1 MAPVFKIRS
10 LAVACT
16 TLDPARFPKSPW
28 KEIAVS
34 GRSNVGK
41 SSLLNT
47 LFERKNFAR
56 ISNEPGKT
64 RTMNFYA
71 VNDRFYLVD
80 FPGYGFARLS
90 ADTRKDWLRI
100 IDGYIESRT
109 ALAGVVQLVDARH
122 APSKEDVERI
132 ERLAASERPFIVVF
146 TKVDKISRAERYR
159 VVREFN
165 ESVEGIARIAALGT
179 RDGGDE
185 SPDGASGA
193 TARAMAPA
201 LFFSSK
207 TGEGR
212 DDLWRW
218 IMERLR

>member
-1 MAPVFKIRS
+1 MPPVMKIRS

-16 TLDPARFPKSPW
+16 TLDPARFPRSPW
-28 KEIAVS
+28 KEVAVS

-64 RTMNFYA
+64 RTINFYT

-80 FPGYGFARLS
+80 VPGYGFARLS
-90 ADTRKDWLRI
+90 ADTRKSWLAA
-100 IDGYIESRT
+100 IDGYIERRE

-132 ERLAASERPFIVVF
+132 SLIARSGRPFIVVF
-146 TKVDKISRAERYR
+146 TKVDKISNPDRFRA
-159 VVREFN
+159 VRELN
-165 ESVEGIARIAALGT
+165 ESVDGIVDIAEPPIFFSAQTGEGKEDIWRWIAARIA
-179 RDGGDE
+179 
-185 SPDGASGA
+185 
-193 TARAMAPA
+193 
-201 LFFSSK
+201 
-207 TGEGR
+207 
-212 DDLWRW
+212 
-218 IMERLR
+218 

>member
-1 MAPVFKIRS
+1 MPPVLKIRS

-16 TLDPARFPKSPW
+16 TLDAARFPKSPW

-64 RTMNFYA
+64 RTINFYA

-80 FPGYGFARLS
+80 VPGYGFARLS
-90 ADTRKDWLRI
+90 ADTRKSWLAV
-100 IDGYIESRT
+100 IDGYIERRP
-109 ALAGVVQLVDARH
+109 ALSGVVQLVDSRH
-122 APSKEDVERI
+122 APSKEDIERI
-132 ERLAASERPFIVVF
+132 SLIARNGRPFIVVF
-146 TKVDKISRAERYR
+146 TKVDKISNAERFR
-159 VVREFN
+159 AVREFN
-165 ESVEGIARIAALGT
+165 ERAEGIARVSAPGT
-179 RDGGDE
+179 PPGNGE
-185 SPDGASGA
+185 ETATGAPA
-193 TARAMAPA
+193 PAPA
-201 LFFSSK
+201 LFFSAK
-207 TGEGR
+207 TGEGK

-218 IMERLR
+218 IVERIR

>member
-1 MAPVFKIRS
+1 MPPVMKIRS

-64 RTMNFYA
+64 RTINFYA

-90 ADTRKDWLRI
+90 AETRRSWLAVI
-100 IDGYIESRT
+100 ETYIETRE

-122 APSKEDVERI
+122 APSREDVERI
-132 ERLAASERPFIVVF
+132 AHIARSGRPFIVVF
-146 TKVDKISRAERYR
+146 TKVDKISRDDRFRA
-159 VVREFN
+159 VRELN
-165 ESVEGIARIAALGT
+165 ESV
-179 RDGGDE
+179 
-185 SPDGASGA
+185 SGA
-193 TARAMAPA
+193 VGAAVPTI
-201 LFFSSK
+201 FFSAK
-207 TGEGR
+207 TGEGKE
-212 DDLWRW
+212 DLWRW
-218 IMERLR
+218 IAERIR

>member
-1 MAPVFKIRS
+1 MPPVLKIKS

-80 FPGYGFARLS
+80 CPGYGFARLS
-90 ADTRKDWLRI
+90 ADTRKSWLKI
-100 IDGYIESRT
+100 IDGYIESRP

-132 ERLAASERPFIVVF
+132 ERIAGSERPFIVVF
-146 TKVDKISRAERYR
+146 TKVDKISNADRFRA
-159 VVREFN
+159 VREFN
-165 ESVEGIARIAALGT
+165 ESVEGIARIAALDK
-179 RDGGDE
+179 RSGGNE
-185 SPDGASGA
+185 EAVGGSKAAP
-193 TARAMAPA
+193 APA
-201 LFFSSK
+201 LFFSAK

-212 DDLWRW
+212 EDLWRW
-218 IMERLR
+218 IMERIR